1 MHLLQA
7 PDWNRA
13 AGGREGQLAWGR
25 VGGIPMSPSL
35 SPVALLWGSPEL
47 IEKSDHTAARKHRVQ
62 EEGNT
67 WICQGRG
74 ELLIGTVCGVISPT
88 T

>member
-1 MHLLQA
+1 M
-7 PDWNRA
+7 P
-13 AGGREGQLAWGR
+13 
-25 VGGIPMSPSL
+25 PSL

-47 IEKSDHTAARKHRVQ
+47 IEKSDHTAARKHTVQ

-67 WICQGRG
+67 WICQGGG
-74 ELLIGTVCGVISPT
+74 ELLMGTVCGVISPT